1 MSRYFFIAFI
11 LVSFIT
17 QTISEPGTN
26 PILSRLTFADIFG
39 AFALLFGLTNV
50 IKGLLSSVNIS
61 RIFQFS
67 ILMILGF
74 FIPIMFSLRVEST
87 LVECLILLFLVI
99 MSVGLYQEFKDD
111 LITVVLP
118 VLIYTLILAS
128 LLGFYDLFSKAL
140 GLPRIFPE
148 RTEGEALSGFRNAG
162 QAGAYYLVMLSIL
175 IPFRFSKLATYL
187 SPFKRKLLNF
197 AILLSVIFIFMTGKI
212 AAYIGFSIGIFLF
225 LIYKRNLKAILSVS
239 LAVLFL
245 SIIWSNL
252 DVIMP
257 TTYKRVSSKYN
268 SRVTEN
274 IEGTSTNTFFED
286 NFGGAIAAFE
296 DRPLIGSG
304 LGAFAYSYSSHE
316 VHSTYLKM
324 LGETGLIGTMGYIL
338 FIISFLFL
346 FRIRREKNSNPYA
359 DFIATMYPF
368 VLGCFISWSYTY
380 HLRKRE
386 FWIMLSIL
394 IIANYAAKKFKL
406 QDNNTLD
413 EIPETV

>member
-1 MSRYFFIAFI
+1 VSRYFFIAFV

-39 AFALLFGLTNV
+39 AFGLLFGLGSLF
-50 IKGLLSSVNIS
+50 KGLLGSLKIS
-61 RIFQFS
+61 RVFQFA
-67 ILMILGF
+67 IIMVICF
-74 FIPIMFSLRVEST
+74 FIPIMFSFRIEST
-87 LVECLILLFLVI
+87 IVECLILLFLVL
-99 MSVGLYQEFKDD
+99 MSISVYQEFKDE
-111 LITVVLP
+111 LVTVVLP
-118 VLIYTLILAS
+118 VLIYTLIIAS
-128 LLGFYDLFSKAL
+128 ILGFYDLFSKAL

-148 RTEGEALSGFRNAG
+148 RREGEALSGFRNAG

-175 IPFRFSKLATYL
+175 IPLRYSKLVNYL
-187 SPFKRKLLNF
+187 DPFKRKLLNL
-197 AILLSVIFIFMTGKI
+197 AIVLSVIFIFMTGKI
-212 AAYIGFSIGIFLF
+212 AAYIGFSIGVFLF
-225 LIYKRNLKAILSVS
+225 LIYKRNLKAIISVS
-239 LAVLFL
+239 LAALFL
-245 SIIWSNL
+245 SFIWSNL
-252 DVIMP
+252 ETIMP
-257 TTYKRVSSKYN
+257 TTYNRVSNKYN
-268 SRVTEN
+268 SRIARNLEGKSEN
-274 IEGTSTNTFFED
+274 KFFKD
-286 NFGGAIAAFE
+286 NLGGAIIAFE

-304 LGAFAYSYSSHE
+304 LGAFSKTYDSHE
-316 VHSTYLKM
+316 VHSTYFKM
-324 LGETGLIGTMGYIL
+324 LGETGLIGTMGYLL
-338 FIISFLFL
+338 FIAAFLFL